1 MTELGLGLSAVR
13 RYEDAL
19 SVGEAELATLRR
31 FVDSKDNILSVQ
43 SNLACT
49 YELLGRSNEALS
61 LRQEVYSG
69 RLKLEG
75 EEHIY
80 TLNAANNYATSL
92 QILERFKEAKSLM
105 RKTVPKARRVLGEAH
120 EITLGMRQNY
130 AMSLYQD
137 PASTLDD
144 LREAV
149 TTLEETERTM
159 RRVFGGAHPTTV
171 NIGRGLRNARAALA
185 TREGDDVSSVCDAVE
200 KMTPGYRVSKRITKN
215 LVQHKTYPLIFATRS
230 AKPTCRDPLAAPR

>member
-1 MTELGLGLSAVR
+1 MTELGLGLSAVKQH
-13 RYEDAL
+13 EDAL

-120 EITLGMRQNY
+120 EITLGMMQNY
-130 AMSLYQD
+130 AMALYMD
-137 PASTLDD
+137 DGATLND

-149 TTLEETERTM
+149 TTLEETARTA
-159 RRVFGGAHPTTV
+159 RRVLGGAHPLV
-171 NIGRGLRNARAALA
+171 VGIEIHLRNARAA
-185 TREGDDVSSVCDAVE
+185 RE
-200 KMTPGYRVSKRITKN
+200 
-215 LVQHKTYPLIFATRS
+215 
-230 AKPTCRDPLAAPR
+230 AKVA